1 MISIVRK
8 VNCCLVIGWDKV
20 GNTDVNLNSQ
30 KGDTN
35 MFLLLPLLAHLPSTL
50 RRLDGQQNT
59 HQIFLK
65 FLDLF
70 SNKPSFSIGKTH
82 IF

>member
-1 MISIVRK
+1 MILIVKK

-35 MFLLLPLLAHLPSTL
+35 MFLLLPPVGSSSINVKEVGWSTKYPS
-50 RRLDGQQNT
+50 N
-59 HQIFLK
+59 F
-65 FLDLF
+65 
-70 SNKPSFSIGKTH
+70 P
-82 IF
+82 

>member
-1 MISIVRK
+1 MISIVKK

-35 MFLLLPLLAHLPSTL
+35 MFLL
-50 RRLDGQQNT
+50 
-59 HQIFLK
+59 
-65 FLDLF
+65 
-70 SNKPSFSIGKTH
+70 
-82 IF
+82 